1 MIDWL
6 RSSQC
11 YNKLLRSPELEL
23 WVMKHIHVIDE
34 PLACRRTW
42 NVVTVAG
49 QLCSF
54 LTYRVS
60 RLQSSWV
67 MLSLRLVFMWFVLA
81 MICRGGFRDSTN
93 RDFHA

>member
-54 LTYRVS
+54 LTYACRVC
-60 RLQSSWV
+60 RVHGLCCLYGSSSCG
-67 MLSLRLVFMWFVLA
+67 LCSL
-81 MICRGGFRDSTN
+81 
-93 RDFHA
+93 